1 MKKFTVWTLLA
12 SLLSLC
18 IWVTLAQNVFPD
30 SAEITVK
37 GTILEWEA
45 TNLWVTMMKNGSKMS
60 NYNGTVRFSIE
71 DENWLSLSSNEYTL
85 PDNWLYEFLPQDL
98 WSKEFQKWLEIKKEW
113 IFYIIVEDL
122 NDPDWKELWRQAV
135 TVVKNSSPVWDVHIN
150 VFDPKVDDILEGDK
164 VNILA
169 EAPWLQ
175 NSQALIYIDNN
186 AAIPANVDSSW
197 IITHSINNVEVWNH
211 TLKIEI
217 SNIDWTIIWTSDNI
231 SFTVQE
237 TNNVWIKN
245 VTVEPE
251 ELLMVWDKT
260 TITVYTDEIVESVKM
275 KLSDRSDSENDGL
288 IMTKDDLWVFS
299 YNVYLLSTWSINISF
314 ETSSQNN
321 SRKDLYENVKQFTVL
336 DTPQISNVKVEKDEE
351 KQTATVSW
359 EILNWEPVLSY
370 IVKYRAWDKISWEEQ
385 TEKQT
390 FTFTD
395 VPYDQEINLN
405 ITPVRKNSLNMS
417 THWAASKTIQFIIT
431 KPNKCWNWEQDEWE
445 DCMTCP
451 QDLWDQCEVV
461 PTCWNWEQDEW
472 ENCTNCPQDLWD
484 QCKKEPRCTIQNIST
499 RTVKVWDSYYLI
511 WDKIENV
518 SKYIV
523 YSSTSEDGHD
533 KVKVYETS
541 DTSYEYPFDYKA
553 EKEQFAY
560 FWIVW
565 ICDDGEKLELW
576 WATKVQV
583 WPAENFFLLM
593 SLTFLIYFWIKLF
606 RQTE

>member
-18 IWVTLAQNVFPD
+18 IWVVLAQNVFPD

-60 NYNGTVRFSIE
+60 NYNGTIRFSIE

-85 PDNWLYEFLPQDL
+85 PNNWLYEFSPQDL

-113 IFYIIVEDL
+113 IFYITVEDL
-122 NDPDWKELWRQAV
+122 NDIDWNVLWRQAV

-150 VFDPKVDDILEGDK
+150 VFDPKVDDVLEGDK

-275 KLSDRSDSENDGL
+275 KLSDRTDSENDGL
-288 IMTKDDLWVFS
+288 IMTKDDLGVFS

>member
-461 PTCWNWEQDEW
+461 PTCWNWEKDEW
-472 ENCTNCPQDLWD
+472 EDCTNCPQDLWD